1 MYSIIVESEILKML
15 TFNLVYALNNKLET
29 HFLPQCLQY
38 TLISLGPS
46 FLFTSTLIKLSLV
59 LSKSP
64 FAIGLLI
71 KHLVSNSGNASF
83 ITSL

>member
-1 MYSIIVESEILKML
+1 MNKNIDKKNSLPHLHSIIVESEILKML

-29 HFLPQCLQY
+29 DFLPQCLQY

-59 LSKSP
+59 LSN
-64 FAIGLLI
+64 LDLR
-71 KHLVSNSGNASF
+71 
-83 ITSL
+83 